1 MYVSCY
7 LGSGLDISIS
17 PWKGG
22 SLTTL
27 HTWKARYG
35 SCPAPYSLPGS
46 RLTNYGWHTC
56 TSWSSTTFW
65 HLLVR
70 MKRGSTPWWVLERKW
85 ERPSSLR
92 MAVRWRV
99 TSIHTSEV
107 CPQVKIWNL
116 EKRDGGNP
124 LCTRI
129 FPAIPGAEPTVV
141 SCLTVHENLNF
152 MAIGKQKEGK
162 ANTPWLFIDF
172 LQSCFCSSSSLFSWD
187 HFVLNW
193 CAGDFKVLDGKAFSF
208 VLWKWVSESWSSW

>member
-7 LGSGLDISIS
+7 LGSGLNSS
-17 PWKGG
+17 TWKGG

-27 HTWKARYG
+27 HIWKARSG
-35 SCPAPYSLPGS
+35 SCLAPYSLQASKP
-46 RLTNYGWHTC
+46 TNYGWHTC
-56 TSWSSTTFW
+56 TNWSSTIFW

-70 MKRGSTPWWVLERKW
+70 MKRASTPWWVLERKW
-85 ERPSSLR
+85 SRSLG
-92 MAVRWRV
+92 MVGCWRV

-129 FPAIPGAEPTVV
+129 FPAIPGTEPTVV

-162 ANTPWLFIDF
+162 ANTPGFFIDY

-187 HFVLNW
+187 HSLEW
-193 CAGDFKVLDGKAFSF
+193 
-208 VLWKWVSESWSSW
+208 ESI